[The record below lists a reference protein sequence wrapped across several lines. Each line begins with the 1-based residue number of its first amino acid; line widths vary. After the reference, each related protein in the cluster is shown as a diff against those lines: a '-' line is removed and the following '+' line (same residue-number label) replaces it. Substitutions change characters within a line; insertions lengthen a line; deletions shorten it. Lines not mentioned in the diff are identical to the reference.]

1 MAREGGRFWTR
12 LLPDRIATQ
21 IALLVLVSVLLLHA
35 AVYITVVSIRRGPPP
50 EHPAETTGRVAGF
63 LQLLDAAPMA
73 DRASLI
79 ARMGQASPGLSF
91 TYPAA
96 RTPETPYARDPRAQ
110 HLRRLLRGSLAVAEP
125 EQSDEPRRV
134 RIPVTLSDGTVVA
147 VTLPFDQP
155 PGGPPGF
162 GGAVIGTAIFLLLI
176 LSLLG
181 TWTVLFLLRP
191 LRAMETTV
199 EAYGSDEAHTPL
211 PETGPREIRT
221 VSKAI
226 NRMQERITRL
236 LEDRTRTLAAVGH
249 DLRTPITRLRLRAD
263 MLEDSPEKQ
272 RMLADLEQMDAMV
285 QSALTHLR
293 DGRGTGPAAPF
304 DLHSLLQTIA
314 DRYQDIGKPVT
325 MAETGR
331 LAIRGRALD
340 IDRAVTNIVDN
351 ALKYGETAA
360 IALFR
365 VSDSA
370 VVEVSD
376 QGPGIAADR
385 REAML
390 QPFVRGDEA
399 RTMNDAE
406 GFGLGLS
413 ITRAIIE
420 AHGGTITFA
429 DRKPQGFTVRV
440 TLPVA

>member
-12 LLPDRIATQ
+12 LLPDRIAAQ
-21 IALLVLVSVLLLHA
+21 IALLVVMSVLLLHA

-63 LQLLDAAPMA
+63 VQMLDAAPLA
-73 DRASLI
+73 ERAALI
-79 ARMGQASPGLSF
+79 ARMAQASPGLTL
-91 TYPAA
+91 TYPFAQTSGSPRA
-96 RTPETPYARDPRAQ
+96 QDPRAQ
-110 HLRRLLRGSLAVAEP
+110 HLRRLLRGNLVVADP
-125 EQSDEPRRV
+125 EQSDDPRRV

-155 PGGPPGF
+155 PGAPPGF

-181 TWTVLFLLRP
+181 TWTALFLLRP

-199 EAYGSDEAHTPL
+199 EAYGSGDTHTPL

-236 LEDRTRTLAAVGH
+236 MEDRTRTLAAVGH
-249 DLRTPITRLRLRAD
+249 DLRTPITRLRLRAE
-263 MLEDSPEKQ
+263 MLEDTPEKA
-272 RMLADLEQMDAMV
+272 RMLADLDQMDAMV
-285 QSALTHLR
+285 QSALSHLR
-293 DGRGTGPAAPF
+293 DGRGTGQSATF

-314 DRYQDIGKPVT
+314 DRYQDVGKPVT
-325 MAETGR
+325 MVETGR
-331 LAIRGRALD
+331 LAVRGRALD

-365 VSDSA
+365 VGECA
-370 VVEVSD
+370 VVEISD
-376 QGPGIAADR
+376 EGPGIAAER
-385 REAML
+385 REAMF

-399 RTMNDAE
+399 RNMNEAD

-413 ITRAIIE
+413 ITRAVVE
-420 AHGGTITFA
+420 AHEGTISFA
-429 DRKPQGFTVRV
+429 DRKPKGFTVRV

>member
-1 MAREGGRFWTR
+1 
-12 LLPDRIATQ
+12 
-21 IALLVLVSVLLLHA
+21 
-35 AVYITVVSIRRGPPP
+35 
-50 EHPAETTGRVAGF
+50 
-63 LQLLDAAPMA
+63 
-73 DRASLI
+73 
-79 ARMGQASPGLSF
+79 
-91 TYPAA
+91 
-96 RTPETPYARDPRAQ
+96 
-110 HLRRLLRGSLAVAEP
+110 
-125 EQSDEPRRV
+125 
-134 RIPVTLSDGTVVA
+134 
-147 VTLPFDQP
+147 
-155 PGGPPGF
+155 
-162 GGAVIGTAIFLLLI
+162 
-176 LSLLG
+176 
-181 TWTVLFLLRP
+181 
-191 LRAMETTV
+191 
-199 EAYGSDEAHTPL
+199 
-211 PETGPREIRT
+211 
-221 VSKAI
+221 
-226 NRMQERITRL
+226 
-236 LEDRTRTLAAVGH
+236 
-249 DLRTPITRLRLRAD
+249 
-263 MLEDSPEKQ
+263 
-272 RMLADLEQMDAMV
+272 MLADLEQMDAMV

-293 DGRGTGPAAPF
+293 DGRGTGQAAPF

-399 RTMNDAE
+399 RTMNDAD

>member
-12 LLPDRIATQ
+12 LLPDRIAAQ
-21 IALLVLVSVLLLHA
+21 IALLVVISVLLLHA
-35 AVYITVVSIRRGPPP
+35 AVYITVVSIRRGSPP

-63 LQLLDAAPMA
+63 VQMLDAAPLA
-73 DRASLI
+73 ERAALI
-79 ARMGQASPGLSF
+79 ARMSQVSPDLTI
-91 TYPAA
+91 TYPFAQTSGSPRA
-96 RTPETPYARDPRAQ
+96 QDPRAR
-110 HLRRLLRGSLAVAEP
+110 HLRRLLRGNLVVADP
-125 EQSDEPRRV
+125 EQSDDPRRV
-134 RIPVTLSDGTVVA
+134 RIPLTLSDGTVLA
-147 VTLPFDQP
+147 VTLPLDQP
-155 PGGPPGF
+155 PGAPPGF

-181 TWTVLFLLRP
+181 TWTALFLLRP

-199 EAYGSDEAHTPL
+199 EAYGSDDMHTPL

-236 LEDRTRTLAAVGH
+236 MEDRTRTLAAVGH

-263 MLEDSPEKQ
+263 MLDDTPEKA
-272 RMLADLEQMDAMV
+272 RMLADLDQMDAMV
-285 QSALTHLR
+285 QSALSHLR
-293 DGRGTGPAAPF
+293 DGRGAGQSATF

-325 MAETGR
+325 MVETGR
-331 LAIRGRALD
+331 LAVRGRALD

-365 VSDSA
+365 IGDNA

-376 QGPGIAADR
+376 EGPGIAVER
-385 REAML
+385 REAMF

-399 RTMNDAE
+399 RTMNEAD

-413 ITRAIIE
+413 ITRAIVE
-420 AHGGTITFA
+420 AHGGTITFT